1 MKTEVAITGLD
12 GVLDMLQ
19 KLPPE
24 VVTKRGGP
32 VRKVLRKAA
41 RLLQVEAKARFRV
54 AVAEVG
60 KTGITDTTGFTER
73 QIIVRKGKYRH
84 HGERQV
90 VTVRYGQPHPGGKRL
105 GGRTIFAND
114 IAFIMEAG
122 TSQQPATPWLRP
134 AFAAKA
140 PEAIALVERELPRE
154 IERIANKLGRSARR
168 SVMHF
173 GGK

>member
-1 MKTEVAITGLD
+1 MKTEVTVTGLD
-12 GVLDMLQ
+12 GVLDMLKQ
-19 KLPPE
+19 LPPE
-24 VVTKRGGP
+24 VVSKNGGP

-41 RLLQVEAKARFRV
+41 RLLQAEAKARFRA

-60 KTGITDTTGFTER
+60 KSGITDTTGFTEQR
-73 QIIVRKGKYRH
+73 IIVRKARYRH
-84 HGERQV
+84 KGERQV
-90 VTVRYGQPHPGGKRL
+90 VTVRYGQPHPGGNRFR
-105 GGRTIFAND
+105 GRAIFAND

-154 IERIANKLGRSARR
+154 IERIANKLGRGARR
-168 SVMHF
+168 SVMHPY
-173 GGK
+173 GK